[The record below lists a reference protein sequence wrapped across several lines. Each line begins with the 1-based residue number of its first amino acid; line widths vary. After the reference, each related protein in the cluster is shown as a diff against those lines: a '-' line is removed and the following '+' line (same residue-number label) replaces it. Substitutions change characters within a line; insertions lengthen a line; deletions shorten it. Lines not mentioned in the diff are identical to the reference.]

1 MALSASTPQH
11 LHKIGL
17 LGEIQNDK
25 GMIFFIYINNP
36 IISSSFIELLDNYA
50 YIKLH

>member
-25 GMIFFIYINNP
+25 GMIYIYIYKQSNHLK
-36 IISSSFIELLDNYA
+36 F
-50 YIKLH
+50 LHLTLG